1 MRTLARGVAQAYI
14 DQRQRLEYPWLDDQE
29 TTGDAHGEN
38 KKSAVELIS
47 RSFPEEP
54 SPLLIEIGTEE
65 LPPGDLEDAL
75 KYLSKEVP
83 KWLQSQRLEFDQV
96 KVLGTPRRLVIYVPH
111 LSPYQPDLEEMVK
124 GPPAKIAY
132 DSDGAPTKAAEG
144 FALSKQVATSDLQ
157 VQQIDGGAY
166 VVAIIKKSGRPAN
179 ELVEET
185 FPDLLE
191 SIQFNQSMRWNWTN
205 VSFSRP
211 IRWLLAL
218 YGESVIPFEF
228 AGLTA
233 ERITRGLRFTAPVD
247 FEVESPIDYF
257 QKLEN
262 QGILLDPKVRK
273 TAVKE
278 KLQQSAI
285 KAGGEILP
293 DNDLLLEVTHLVEA
307 PSVVFGEFNPRHL
320 ELPHEVLI
328 GVMKKHQRY
337 FPVHKNGELLPHF
350 LVVVNKPEGIPID
363 VVKQGNE
370 DVVRARFADAAYFL
384 HEDMKFPLEAFVAK
398 LDRLIFQVD
407 LGSMLD
413 KAHRIQR
420 LVPNLATMV
429 GMNGDEIDVALRAAF
444 LCKADLV
451 TQMVVEMTSLQGVIG
466 REYARASG
474 ESEAVARAIFE
485 HYLPRTAEDILP
497 KTRPGL
503 ILGLADRLD
512 SLAGLFA
519 AGLAPTGNKDPFAQR
534 RMALGLMINLIEW
547 NIDFDIPK
555 ALEMA
560 ASNLPIHATEEA
572 LQACESYIV
581 ERLRNMFLERAFRY
595 DVVDAVISAQGD
607 NPAKA
612 SQAVVSLSAW
622 VDHREWDKILPA
634 YSRCVRITRQVADVH
649 SFRVKEELFEQIEE
663 RELYQALTTAESSR
677 RSTGSVD
684 DFFQVFIPMIPKIN
698 TFFDEVLVM
707 VEDASVRK
715 NRLGILYRIS
725 SLAEGIADLSKL
737 EGF

>member
-1 MRTLARGVAQAYI
+1 MARGVAQAYI
-14 DQRQRLEYPWLDDQE
+14 DQRQRLEFPWLEDQG
-29 TTGDAHGEN
+29 TINVAHGEN
-38 KKSAVELIS
+38 KQSAVELIT

-65 LPPGDLEDAL
+65 LPPEDLEDAL
-75 KYLSKEVP
+75 KYLHQEVP
-83 KWLQSQRLEFDQV
+83 QWLHSLRLEFDQV
-96 KVLGTPRRLVIYVPH
+96 KILGTPRRLVLYVPN

-132 DSDGAPTKAAEG
+132 DSDGGPTKAAEG
-144 FALSKQVATSDLQ
+144 FALSKEVATSNLQ
-157 VQQIDGGAY
+157 IRQMDGGEY
-166 VVAIIKKSGRPAN
+166 VVAIIKKRGRPAK

-185 FPDLLE
+185 FPELLG
-191 SIQFNQSMRWNWTN
+191 SIQFSQSMRWNWTN

-218 YGESVIPFEF
+218 YGESVIPLEF

-233 ERITRGLRFTAPVD
+233 QRITRGLRFTAPVG
-247 FEVESPIDYF
+247 FQVESPIDYF

-262 QGILLDPKVRK
+262 QGILLDPEVRK
-273 TAVKE
+273 TTVEE
-278 KLQQSAI
+278 KLKQSAI
-285 KAGGEILP
+285 KVGGEILP
-293 DNDLLLEVTHLVEA
+293 DPDLLLEVTHLVET
-307 PSVVFGEFNPRHL
+307 PSVLLGEFNPRHL
-320 ELPHEVLI
+320 ELPQEVLI

-337 FPVHKNGELLPHF
+337 FPIHKNSELLPHF
-350 LVVVNKPEGIPID
+350 LVVVNKPEGMPLTA
-363 VVKQGNE
+363 VKQGNE

-384 HEDMKFPLEAFVAK
+384 HEDMKIPLEAFVEQ

-413 KAHRIQR
+413 KTHRIQR
-420 LVPNLATMV
+420 LIPNLATMV
-429 GMNGDEIDVALRAAF
+429 GMNEDEKDVALRAAF
-444 LCKADLV
+444 LCKADLA

-466 REYARASG
+466 REYARESG
-474 ESEAVARAIFE
+474 ESEEVARAIFE
-485 HYLPRTAEDILP
+485 HYLPRTAEDTVP

-503 ILGLADRLD
+503 VLGLADRLD

-534 RMALGLMINLIEW
+534 RMALGLLVNLIEW
-547 NIDFDIPK
+547 DIDFKIHE

-560 ASNLPIHATEEA
+560 ALNLPIHATEET
-572 LQACESYIV
+572 LQTCKSYII
-581 ERLRNMFLERAFRY
+581 ERLRNMFLERGFRY
-595 DVVDAVISAQGD
+595 DVVDAIISAQGD
-607 NPAKA
+607 NPTRA
-612 SQAVVSLSAW
+612 SQAVVALSAW
-622 VDHREWDKILPA
+622 VDDHDWDKILPA
-634 YSRCVRITRQVADVH
+634 YSRCVRITRPVENVN
-649 SFRVKEELFEQIEE
+649 SFEVKEELLEQIEE
-663 RELYQALTTAESSR
+663 RELYQALITAESSR
-677 RSTGSVD
+677 PSPGSVG

-707 VEDASVRK
+707 VEDTSIRK

-725 SLAEGIADLSKL
+725 SLADGIADLSKL